1 MKSQIADIFDR
12 YAEEYDEWFRS
23 PKGRILFQIEVEA
36 VRLLMI
42 DAQPPFLEIGV
53 GTGIFAAALH
63 ITFGV
68 DPSYKVS
75 SIAKKRGILV
85 ASAKGE
91 KLPFKDNTLGTIF
104 ILFTL
109 CFVDDPMEVLEETY
123 RLLKHGGKV
132 ILGIINK
139 GSSWGKLYSNKKE
152 KGDPFYFR
160 AQFYSPDDVQQFFDK
175 VGFKK
180 VVYAST
186 LLQPPSENP
195 YFEVSHRKLLLE
207 AGFIC
212 ISGAKE

>member
-1 MKSQIADIFDR
+1 MKNQIADIFDR
-12 YAEEYDEWFRS
+12 HAEEYDEWFRN
-23 PKGRILFQIEVEA
+23 PKGRILFQTEVEA
-36 VRLLMI
+36 VRPLMI

-53 GTGIFAAALH
+53 GTGMFAAALH

-68 DPSYKVS
+68 DPSYRVS
-75 SIAKKRGILV
+75 SIAKKRGVLV

-91 KLPFKDNTLGTIF
+91 KLPFKDNTWGTIF

-152 KGDPFYFR
+152 KGDPFSFR
-160 AQFYSPDDVQQFFDK
+160 AQFYSPDDV
-175 VGFKK
+175 
-180 VVYAST
+180 
-186 LLQPPSENP
+186 
-195 YFEVSHRKLLLE
+195 
-207 AGFIC
+207 
-212 ISGAKE
+212 